1 MALTAFITEDAGRT
15 WHRPNHGIWRDR
27 GNLLAQ
33 NLTFAHRF
41 ATDDAIVAASP
52 LVDTAAVERWIA
64 DVQQRCGARVHTLA
78 TTPGG
83 KPVRAVEVG
92 NPDAPMVYMQSGQ
105 HSMMERI
112 GLHVAGAAFEHA
124 ATDTELM
131 RRSRWVLV
139 PVVNMDSYAVQPRPD
154 DRNMNRLWGKS
165 TGHHTVDPIGAWIT
179 AQAARTGA
187 PLLLDFH
194 SGVTWRGHYA
204 LAPKHPANDR
214 LRHHLQQA
222 GLAYSF
228 SLDRLPSSGDSGVFS
243 DWAASL
249 PGAGPS
255 LTVELAVV
263 AAMTAHA
270 PALVDID
277 SLRDDGRRW
286 KHAITTFIT
295 A

>member
-1 MALTAFITEDAGRT
+1 VAKFSGFQTPGPGPTAPACLAIGRGIDKPDPSDLRIASAALHRTTRSPGDFPALGGNALPTGLSVHNDFEFASLGRAFTDPDGQPDDTIIFTPQARAEGGNYWWSFRLRGAAGRVVRFHHPASSAMALTAFITEDAGRT

-52 LVDTAAVERWIA
+52 LVDTATVERWIA
-64 DVQQRCGARVHTLA
+64 NVQQRCGARVHTLA

-131 RRSRWVLV
+131 RNPASTARFMRACANGLVARS
-139 PVVNMDSYAVQPRPD
+139 SA
-154 DRNMNRLWGKS
+154 S
-165 TGHHTVDPIGAWIT
+165 TAWRI
-179 AQAARTGA
+179 AR
-187 PLLLDFH
+187 
-194 SGVTWRGHYA
+194 
-204 LAPKHPANDR
+204 
-214 LRHHLQQA
+214 
-222 GLAYSF
+222 
-228 SLDRLPSSGDSGVFS
+228 
-243 DWAASL
+243 
-249 PGAGPS
+249 
-255 LTVELAVV
+255 
-263 AAMTAHA
+263 
-270 PALVDID
+270 
-277 SLRDDGRRW
+277 
-286 KHAITTFIT
+286 
-295 A
+295 